1 MASFYPS
8 CLKVLSWNIDGLD
21 ERDTIERTLAVCEL
35 IHSRTPHVVYLQE
48 VVPTTWARIV
58 STLSTTYNCYS
69 SPNPPAHYYPVLL
82 VQEGTVEIAGSLKCF
97 NFPHSTMGRHLLQ
110 LPVKFSGVE
119 IQLMTSHLESTKDYA
134 SERKRQL
141 KKAFE
146 IMERLQQS
154 KTCIFGGDLNVRDAE
169 VASVGLPKNAVDVWE
184 ACGSQM
190 EHKYTWDISEND
202 NLDWP
207 FPNKPKLRFDRLYLS
222 PTDSQLFPKSFELV
236 GRERLPSC
244 DRFPSD
250 HWGMWAEFEVKECV

>member
-8 CLKVLSWNIDGLD
+8 CLTVLSWNIDGLD

-110 LPVKFSGVE
+110 LTVKFSGVE
-119 IQLMTSHLESTKDYA
+119 IQLMTSHLESTKDCA

-169 VASVGLPKNAVDVWE
+169 VASVGLPKNTVDVWE
-184 ACGSQM
+184 ASGSQM

-244 DRFPSD
+244 DQFPSD